1 MRNHSL
7 NALVLLGLV
16 LAGCTTTSDIA
27 ETGPKD
33 EEARLIKLAQD
44 IERRGDKTTAA
55 SLYERAAK
63 ASNDKVGAYSRL
75 GEAQIAAGEPE
86 QAAQS
91 FRTALDASPNDGRAL
106 LGLGTAQLQ
115 STQVESAARSLAVAA
130 PLVKSSTAYNRLGT
144 ALVLSGDGQ
153 GAENAFT
160 QAKNL
165 DPGNLDTQSNLGL
178 AQAIA
183 GRNDAAVATLRAVT
197 QSPRAEARHFRN
209 LMLALTLGQ
218 HDKDAAAVAVPDY
231 PEAEKRAFLAD
242 ARKVRTIKEPA
253 ARARAIGLLASS

>member
-7 NALVLLGLV
+7 NALVLCGLM
-16 LAGCTTTSDIA
+16 LAGCTTTSETV
-27 ETGPKD
+27 ETGPTN

-55 SLYERAAK
+55 SLYERAAQSSK
-63 ASNDKVGAYSRL
+63 DKVGAYTRL
-75 GEAQIAAGEPE
+75 GDAQIAAGDPD
-86 QAAQS
+86 QAIVS
-91 FRTALDASPNDGRAL
+91 FRKALDVSPNDGKAL

-115 STQVESAARSLAVAA
+115 ATQVESAARTLAVAA
-130 PLVKSSTAYNRLGT
+130 PLVKTSTAYNRLGT

-153 GAENAFT
+153 GAETAFG
-160 QAKNL
+160 QARSI

-178 AQAIA
+178 AQAIS
-183 GRNDAAVATLRAVT
+183 GRNDAAVSTLRTVT

-218 HDKDAAAVAVPDY
+218 KDKDAAAVAVPDY
-231 PEAEKRAFLAD
+231 PEAEKRTFLAE